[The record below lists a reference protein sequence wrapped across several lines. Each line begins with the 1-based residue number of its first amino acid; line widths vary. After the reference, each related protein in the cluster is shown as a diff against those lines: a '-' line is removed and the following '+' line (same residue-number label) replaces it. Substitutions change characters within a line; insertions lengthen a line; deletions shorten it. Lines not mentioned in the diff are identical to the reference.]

1 MSETFIN
8 SVRLVI
14 IKNLEDEDFGV
25 KELAAEIGIS
35 RFQLYRKIQE
45 LSNKSVSQFIREV
58 RLEKA
63 MELIKEGEL
72 SMSEICYQVGFSSPS
87 YFNRCFKATYGY
99 APGEV
104 KNNGHLVSHSKDTA
118 FENQSNSESNQF
130 SKTKGLNTNSDRKSL
145 RILKPLFITL
155 SLVIIIVLSSIVIIK
170 WETIFSASS
179 RNSGQGVKYFDIQLP
194 EELPVSF
201 FNTSQAIGGQ
211 SAFDISPDGNRVVYV
226 SEIDGIAK
234 LVLRYSNK
242 KDVQVLSDTDGAY
255 SPFFSPDGNWIGYFT
270 RDKMNSGTLRKI
282 SIQSGISIV
291 LCKVSHPFGGDWAR
305 NGTIVYADNQ
315 GSNLRVISENGGTPR
330 LIELYS
336 NNKEYTDWI
345 TFPKFLPDENYII
358 GNAGEFDVISL
369 KTGEVKM
376 LRESGSNVH
385 YIKTGHL
392 LFVNDSKLLA
402 TPFDYKKGEIT
413 GNTIPLFQNIRT
425 EFNDYSGQFA
435 ISDKGDLI
443 FAEGGAANLTRF
455 MWVNRKG
462 AIIDSLA
469 LPPARY
475 GSFSISSD
483 GEMLSYKLSNNIY
496 VYNLKNGNKTRVS
509 LSSITGLSFFSP
521 DGKKVG
527 FSNTVSGVKE
537 IATFSLDGKN
547 EINRVLEF
555 DKILVFNDWSAD
567 NKYLGFHSNQNI
579 YVYSFEE
586 DKIITI
592 LETDNFESQID
603 FSPDSRYFSYLTDEN
618 GYLETFVQAF
628 PPNGKKWNIS
638 NGLGIDPLW
647 SFDGEEI
654 FYRNNIDFYVTKV
667 NIDSTFTFTKPE
679 LLFTNPSFID
689 VPLKS
694 FAVSP
699 DRQKILVLK
708 AENSN
713 NNSRELTIVEN
724 WFDELQ
730 NNILKDK

>member
-1 MSETFIN
+1 MI
-8 SVRLVI
+8 L
-14 IKNLEDEDFGV
+14 KNLENENFGV
-25 KELAAEIGIS
+25 KELAEEIGIS
-35 RFQLYRKIQE
+35 RYQLYRKIQL
-45 LSNKSVSQFIREV
+45 LSKKSVSQYIREV
-58 RLEKA
+58 RLEEA
-63 MELIKEGEL
+63 LELIKKGEL
-72 SMSEICYQVGFSSPS
+72 TMSEITYRVGFSSPS
-87 YFNRCFKATYGY
+87 YFNRCFKSLYGY
-99 APGEV
+99 SPTEV
-104 KNNGHLVSHSKDTA
+104 KNNERLFSYYGESETEIKTHP
-118 FENQSNSESNQF
+118 ESNPLTRA
-130 SKTKGLNTNSDRKSL
+130 SLINKKTDK
-145 RILKPLFITL
+145 RIAKLFYRDKIDL
-155 SLVIIIVLSSIVIIK
+155 LSSKPFFVILPLILVVAFFLTILVN
-170 WETIFSASS
+170 WDTIFSAASK
-179 RNSGQGVKYFDIQLP
+179 NSGQGVKYFDIQLP
-194 EELPVSF
+194 EEFAVSF
-201 FNTSQAIGGQ
+201 FNSSQAIGGQ
-211 SAFDISPDGNRVVYV
+211 AAFDISPDGNKVVYV

-242 KDVQVLSDTDGAY
+242 KDVEILMDTDGAY

-270 RDKMNSGTLRKI
+270 RDKMNSGTLKKI
-282 SIQSGISIV
+282 SIQSGVSID
-291 LCKVSHPFGGDWAR
+291 LCHVSHPFGGDWGK
-305 NGTIVYADNQ
+305 NGLIVYADNQ
-315 GSNLRVISENGGTPR
+315 GSNIRVVSENGGTPR
-330 LIELYS
+330 LVELYLD
-336 NNKEYTDWI
+336 NKEYTDWI

-358 GNAGEFDVISL
+358 GNADEFDIISL

-376 LRESGSNVH
+376 LSESGSNVH

-392 LFVNDSKLLA
+392 LFVNDSKLMA
-402 TPFDYKKGEIT
+402 TPFDYKKLEIT
-413 GNTIPLFQNIRT
+413 GNTSPLFQNIRT
-425 EFNDYSGQFA
+425 ELNDYSGQFA
-435 ISDKGDLI
+435 ISDNGDLI
-443 FAEGGAANLTRF
+443 FAKGGAANLTRF

-462 AIIDSLA
+462 AILDSLA

-496 VYNLKNGNKTRVS
+496 VYNLKNGNKTRVP

-527 FSNTVSGVKE
+527 FSNTVLGVKE

-586 DKIITI
+586 DKIIPV
-592 LETDNFESQID
+592 LETDHFESQMD

-618 GYLETFVQAF
+618 GYLETFVQAY
-628 PPNGKKWNIS
+628 PPNGEKWNIS

-679 LLFTNPSFID
+679 LLFTNQSFID

-699 DRQKILVLK
+699 DRQKLLVLK
-708 AENSN
+708 AENTI

-724 WFDELQ
+724 WFDELR
-730 NNILKDK
+730 NNLLKDN